1 MNEARGGVL
10 FIDEA
15 YGLDPTRSSFAK
27 DSLEQL
33 LSNMTGWTS
42 FFKVS

>member
-15 YGLDPTRSSFAK
+15 YGLNLTEATHLTKNLSSSFWAILRIG
-27 DSLEQL
+27 S
-33 LSNMTGWTS
+33 TRAR
-42 FFKVS
+42 